1 MSDRA
6 STATTATT
14 TTTTATTATTTAAAP
29 AVYSLDAEFR
39 QRIAAAGSLG
49 ALDAL
54 AVEIRRAVPAASPTR
69 EYLRRPWAARRDAV
83 LAEVRAA
90 AAAQHAAWLL
100 GWSLVGVAVATRHAI
115 AAARTLDQLRGVAAR
130 LAAAYPALDAPI
142 RVALRPEYQRRQDA
156 LRHTAPAG
164 EVVAAVGAIRTAPAV
179 TVTGE
184 ALAAVRSGADAVTA
198 ALALRIVGATDTAE
212 AWWEIGWSG
221 SGSIARGDLVRALG
235 EAPDPKAASTQLA
248 RAVDTLRGRWD
259 ASQVTAGLPPGVIR
273 RWQIGRG
280 AAHTARLG
288 GEYGTVLAVIDLD
301 RRGNLACEGQGDIV
315 AAVRGEYHS
324 RLDAEVLQAGD
335 VTAWLGTVLR
345 ERFSATRAAGNYLV
359 PPGSKTAA
367 RALCARLRTAWGA
380 HWVLGAMTPDGP
392 SLGRSI
398 SDVGSIIGA
407 LWQGTADEITEVAAL
422 WERTA
427 EEAGKRGAPVGP
439 AACRTALARL
449 EGTAAEPGL
458 ADRVRAF
465 ARTAGAGVARALI
478 TRANA
483 LHAAV
488 QEELARTD
496 GTVIRAL
503 MIEID

>member
-1 MSDRA
+1 MT
-6 STATTATT
+6 TATTATAT
-14 TTTTATTATTTAAAP
+14 ATTTTATTATTTAAP
-29 AVYSLDAEFR
+29 AIYSLDAEFR
-39 QRIAAAGSLG
+39 ARIAAATSLD

-69 EYLRRPWAARRDAV
+69 EYLRRPWSARRDVV

-90 AAAQHAAWLL
+90 TAARLVAWWSGWGLL
-100 GWSLVGVAVATRHAI
+100 GLAIATRRAI
-115 AAARTLDQLRGVAAR
+115 AGARTLDELRGVAAR

-142 RVALRPEYQRRQDA
+142 RVALRPEYQRRQDG

-164 EVVAAVGAIRTAPAV
+164 EQVAAVGAVRTAYVAAV
-179 TVTGE
+179 TSDAV
-184 ALAAVRSGADAVTA
+184 AAVRGGADTVTA
-198 ALALRIVGATDTAE
+198 ALALRIVGAADTAD

-221 SGSIARGDLVRALG
+221 SGSIARGDLMRALG
-235 EAPDPKAASTQLA
+235 EAPDPKAPSTQLA

-280 AAHTARLG
+280 QAHTARLG

-301 RRGNLACEGQGDIV
+301 RRGNLACEGQPDIV
-315 AAVRGEYHS
+315 GAVRGEYHA

-335 VTAWLGTVLR
+335 VTAWLGGVLR
-345 ERFSATRAAGNYLV
+345 ERFGATRAGSNYLV
-359 PPGSKTAA
+359 PPQHKVGA
-367 RALCARLRTAWGA
+367 RALCTRLRTAWGA
-380 HWVLGAMTPDGP
+380 HWVLGGMTPDGP

-398 SDVGSIIGA
+398 SDVASIIGA
-407 LWQGTADEITEVAAL
+407 LWQGTADEIAEVAAL

-427 EEAGKRGAPVGP
+427 EEAGTRGAPVGP

>member
-1 MSDRA
+1 V
-6 STATTATT
+6 TTTTDTT
-14 TTTTATTATTTAAAP
+14 TTTTTTTGTNAAP
-29 AVYSLDAEFR
+29 AIYSLVDEFAARVYAAPDQNTLDRLAVEIARYVPDGSPARDALRRRLVSRRDDLLRASALRHAAWIAGWAVVGHAAAAR
-39 QRIAAAGSLG
+39 QRIAAA
-49 ALDAL
+49 
-54 AVEIRRAVPAASPTR
+54 T
-69 EYLRRPWAARRDAV
+69 
-83 LAEVRAA
+83 
-90 AAAQHAAWLL
+90 
-100 GWSLVGVAVATRHAI
+100 
-115 AAARTLDQLRGVAAR
+115 TLDQLREVVAW
-130 LAAAYPALDAPI
+130 LAPHHPAMDAPI
-142 RVALRPEYQRRQDA
+142 RVALRPEYGRRQDA
-156 LRHTAPAG
+156 LRRTAGRG
-164 EVVAAVGAIRTAPAV
+164 EQVAAMGAIRAAPAV
-179 TVTGE
+179 LVTGE
-184 ALAAVRSGADAVTA
+184 ALAAVQSGADTVTA
-198 ALALRIVGATDTAE
+198 ALALRIVGAADTAD

-221 SGSIARGDLVRALG
+221 SGSIARGALMRALG

-288 GEYGTVLAVIDLD
+288 GEYGTVLAVIDLT
-301 RRGNLACEGQGDIV
+301 RRGSLACEGQADIV
-315 AAVRGEYHS
+315 DAVRGAYHS

-345 ERFSATRAAGNYLV
+345 EDHGATRAGSNYLV
-359 PPGSKTAA
+359 PPQHKAGA

-380 HWVLGAMTPDGP
+380 HWVLGGMTLDGP

-398 SDVGSIIGA
+398 SDVASVIGA

-449 EGTAAEPGL
+449 EGTADEPGL

-478 TRANA
+478 VRANA

-496 GTVIRAL
+496 GTVVRAL

>member
-1 MSDRA
+1 MSVTTST

-14 TTTTATTATTTAAAP
+14 TTEANAAP
-29 AVYSLDAEFR
+29 ALYSLIDEF
-39 QRIAAAGSLG
+39 AARVYAAPDQA
-49 ALDAL
+49 ALDRL
-54 AVEIRRAVPAASPTR
+54 AVEIARYVPDRSPAR
-69 EYLRRPWAARRDAV
+69 DALRRRWAARRDE
-83 LAEVRAA
+83 LAERAA
-90 AAAQHAAWLL
+90 VAHAAWLT
-100 GWSLVGVAVATRHAI
+100 GWAVVGHAATARARI
-115 AAARTLDQLRGVAAR
+115 AAATTLDQLRGVAAW
-130 LAAAYPALDAPI
+130 LAPYHPAMDAPL

-156 LRHTAPAG
+156 LRSTAPAG
-164 EVVAAVGAIRTAPAV
+164 EQVAAVGAIRAPQVTTEAV
-179 TVTGE
+179 
-184 ALAAVRSGADAVTA
+184 AAVRGGADTVTA
-198 ALALRIVGATDTAE
+198 ALAQRIVGATDTAD

-221 SGSIARGDLVRALG
+221 SGSIARGDLMRALG
-235 EAPDPKAASTQLA
+235 EGPDPKAASTQLA

-288 GEYGTVLAVIDLD
+288 GEYGVVLAVIDLT

-315 AAVRGEYHS
+315 DAVRHEYHA

-335 VTAWLGTVLR
+335 VTAWLGAVLR
-345 ERFSATRAAGNYLV
+345 ERFAATRAAGNYLV
-359 PPGSKTAA
+359 PPGSKSAA
-367 RALCARLRTAWGA
+367 RALCARLRTVWGA

-398 SDVGSIIGA
+398 SDVASIIGA

-478 TRANA
+478 VRANA

-488 QEELARTD
+488 TDELARTD
-496 GTVIRAL
+496 GAVVRAL

>member
-1 MSDRA
+1 M
-6 STATTATT
+6 TTA
-14 TTTTATTATTTAAAP
+14 TTTTATTATTTTTGTNAAP
-29 AVYSLDAEFR
+29 AIYSLIDEF
-39 QRIAAAGSLG
+39 AARVYTAPDQ
-49 ALDAL
+49 ATLDRL
-54 AVEIRRAVPAASPTR
+54 AVEIARYVPDRSPACDA
-69 EYLRRPWAARRDAV
+69 LRRRWAARRDE
-83 LAEVRAA
+83 LAVRAA
-90 AAAQHAAWLL
+90 AAHAAWLAGWATL
-100 GWSLVGVAVATRHAI
+100 GHAATARARI
-115 AAARTLDQLRGVAAR
+115 AAATTLDQLRGIAAW
-130 LAAAYPALDAPI
+130 LAPHHPAMDAPL

-156 LRHTAPAG
+156 LRSTAPAG
-164 EVVAAVGAIRTAPAV
+164 EQVAAVGAIRTAPAV

-184 ALAAVRSGADAVTA
+184 AVAAVRGGADAVTA
-198 ALALRIVGATDTAE
+198 ALAQRIVGATDTAE

-221 SGSIARGDLVRALG
+221 SGSIARGDLMRALG
-235 EAPDPKAASTQLA
+235 EAPDPKAPSTQLA

-259 ASQVTAGLPPGVIR
+259 AAQVTAGLPPGVIR
-273 RWQIGRG
+273 RWQLGRG
-280 AAHTARLG
+280 QAHTARLG
-288 GEYGTVLAVIDLD
+288 GEYGTVLAVIDLT
-301 RRGNLACEGQGDIV
+301 RRGNLACEGRVGIV
-315 AAVRGEYHS
+315 DAVRHEYHA

-335 VTAWLGTVLR
+335 VTAWLGGVLR
-345 ERFSATRAAGNYLV
+345 ERFAATRAGSNYLV
-359 PPGSKTAA
+359 PPQHKVGA
-367 RALCARLRTAWGA
+367 RALCTRLRTAWGA
-380 HWVLGAMTPDGP
+380 HWVLGGMTADGP

-398 SDVGSIIGA
+398 SDVGSIVGA
-407 LWQGTADEITEVAAL
+407 LWQGTADEIAEVAAL

-427 EEAGKRGAPVGP
+427 EEAGTRGAPVGP

-478 TRANA
+478 VRANA